1 MTRIYARAAG
11 LAVCAV
17 GAIALAVAAT
27 PARSAS
33 ADSTAHSSAPSPA
46 DAPVIKI
53 QPTIGDSLSPSETAA
68 VKKTLDDYLRALQKK
83 DYARAGSVI
92 DRASFLAQAENMV
105 RLTVIDSTKDDA
117 RVRRQIFGAGTR
129 DSLAAMS
136 TPALFTAFMNYL
148 NATNPEANAAVAN
161 ATIQILAVRMID
173 GIAHV
178 AYQLTLPPTKLR
190 PDPYTQ
196 VTVQNMQKVN
206 GKWWILVTD

>member
-1 MTRIYARAAG
+1 MHARAAG
-11 LAVCAV
+11 LAGFVA

-27 PARSAS
+27 PAHPAS
-33 ADSTAHSSAPSPA
+33 ADSTAKAPA

-53 QPTIGDSLSPSETAA
+53 VPTVGDSLSPSETAA

-196 VTVQNMQKVN
+196 VTVQNMQKVD

>member
-1 MTRIYARAAG
+1 MTRFHARAAG
-11 LAVCAV
+11 LAACVV
-17 GAIALAVAAT
+17 GAVALAFAAT
-27 PARSAS
+27 PAHSAP
-33 ADSTAHSSAPSPA
+33 ADSTA

-53 QPTIGDSLSPSETAA
+53 QPTVGDSLPPAETAA

-129 DSLAAMS
+129 DSLARMS

-148 NATNPEANAAVAN
+148 NTTNPEANAAVAD

-173 GIAHV
+173 GVAHV

-190 PDPYTQ
+190 PQAYTQ
-196 VTVQNMQKVN
+196 VTVQNMQKVS

>member
-1 MTRIYARAAG
+1 MYARAAG
-11 LAVCAV
+11 LAGFVA
-17 GAIALAVAAT
+17 GAIALAVVAT
-27 PARSAS
+27 PARPAS
-33 ADSTAHSSAPSPA
+33 ADSTAKTPA

-53 QPTIGDSLSPSETAA
+53 VPTVGDSLSPSEAAA

-129 DSLAAMS
+129 DSLAAMPTS
-136 TPALFTAFMNYL
+136 ALFTAFMNYL

-196 VTVQNMQKVN
+196 VTVQNMQKVD